1 MSGGSGSEAP
11 SPEANRPTGIGL
23 GGQTGGEAGIR
34 CSTDAEIDP
43 LDFTA
48 KSPLGY
54 SAADILQGL
63 VPSYSA
69 TLTYADDSTSALTI
83 SLASDGGGAGYA
95 PGCQRNTIDV
105 VVGWS
110 SADGAFA
117 ETLRGK
123 LFARS
128 PDSATLDVELPA
140 AEFSGSYPR
149 THRAELMP
157 APVSFSFEIEFDP
170 TSVHGSV
177 SLLRGPPDAQDSLAI
192 GSF

>member
-1 MSGGSGSEAP
+1 MSGGGSESA
-11 SPEANRPTGIGL
+11 SPQANGATGRGQL

-63 VPSYSA
+63 APNYSA
-69 TLTYADDSTSALTI
+69 SFSYADGSTSALAI
-83 SLASDGGGAGYA
+83 SLASDAGGAGYA
-95 PGCQRNTIDV
+95 PGCQRNAVDV

-110 SADGAFA
+110 STDGAFA
-117 ETLRGK
+117 ETLHGK

-128 PDSATLDVELPA
+128 PDSATLSVELPA
-140 AEFSGSYPR
+140 ADFSGSYPR

-157 APVSFSFEIEFDP
+157 APVSFSFEMEFDP
-170 TSVHGSV
+170 TSVHGGV
-177 SLLRGPPDAQDSLAI
+177 SLLRGPLDAQDSLAI

>member
-1 MSGGSGSEAP
+1 MSGGNGEAAR
-11 SPEANRPTGIGL
+11 PEASGPAGSGLL

-43 LDFTA
+43 LDFSA

-63 VPSYSA
+63 APSYTA
-69 TLTYADDSTSALTI
+69 TLSYADDSTSALGI
-83 SLASDGGGAGYA
+83 SLAPDGGGAGYA
-95 PGCQRNTIDV
+95 PGCQRNVIDV

-117 ETLRGK
+117 ETLHGK

-128 PDSATLDVELPA
+128 PDSATLSVELA
-140 AEFSGSYPR
+140 AADFSGSYPL
-149 THRAELMP
+149 THRAQLMP

-170 TSVHGSV
+170 ASAHGSV
-177 SLLRGPPDAQDSLAI
+177 SLLRGPPDARDSLAL
-192 GSF
+192 GTF